1 MAKEVNLYDFFEA
14 ILDRTAVGKTEE
26 EVEQYRQV
34 IRNLREVNL
43 FGVLAE
49 RTTVKA
55 PEPKGTTAR
64 SPWYGR

>member
-26 EVEQYRQV
+26 EVQQYRQL
-34 IRNLREVNL
+34 IRELREVNL

-55 PEPKGTTAR
+55 TEPKGTTAR
-64 SPWYGR
+64 AWHER